1 MSGSEEKNAPPS
13 QRKLNK
19 AREQGQVASSADFV
33 SAMILLVGFIVVYSS
48 WTGYVH
54 VVLATLRNVFD
65 LMANP
70 SEDNMTKGLF
80 QMMKLLGQVLVPLL
94 IIVSATGFMAHII
107 TKKGLIFSLDPVLPD
122 ISRIDPFA
130 GFGRLFAK
138 RNMIDLA
145 VVLVRCIFW
154 FSVSVAVIWFAMP
167 EIVMS
172 PVCELSCI
180 GLLSYDLVKKLVV
193 IALVMLIIFGAL
205 DFLLQ
210 QYLFIEQQKMSHSE
224 VKQERK
230 EQQGSPEIVSHRKRE
245 HRKMAMG
252 AGGGRNAAKM
262 ATIIFAS
269 ATDEAVAIMFDA
281 VNDPIPTVIAKGKN
295 KAATQIMKTASVMR
309 IPVEVDPETTLQLIK
324 VKVGDIVPERL
335 FRPVAFALVRHGCV

>member
-1 MSGSEEKNAPPS
+1 
-13 QRKLNK
+13 
-19 AREQGQVASSADFV
+19 
-33 SAMILLVGFIVVYSS
+33 
-48 WTGYVH
+48 
-54 VVLATLRNVFD
+54 VFD

-80 QMMKLLGQVLVPLL
+80 QMMKLLGQVLIPLL
-94 IIVSATGFMAHII
+94 VIVSAVGLMANII
-107 TKKGLIFSLDPVLPD
+107 TKKGIIFSLDPIMPD
-122 ISRIDPFA
+122 FSRIDPFA
-130 GFGRLFAK
+130 GFERLFAK

-145 VVLVRCIFW
+145 VVLVRCTFW
-154 FSVSVAVIWFAMP
+154 FSVSVALIWFAMP

-180 GLLSYDLVKKLVV
+180 GLLSYDLIKKLAV
-193 IALVMLIIFGAL
+193 IAVAMLLIFGVF
-205 DFLLQ
+205 DFFLQ
-210 QYLFIEQQKMSHSE
+210 HYLFMEQQKMSQSE

-281 VNDPIPTVIAKGKN
+281 VNDPIPTVIAKGKG
-295 KAATQIMKTASVMR
+295 KASTQIMKTAAMMR
-309 IPVEVDPETTLQLIK
+309 IPVEVDPETTLELIK
-324 VKVGDIVPERL
+324 VKVGEIVPERL